1 MGMVYSVLL
10 KFLKL
15 AALSDFFFFILV
27 TTSPGMF
34 AFKEIN
40 LSEDKLGNL
49 IFFRFLS
56 ESTIPRI
63 LDAM

>member
-27 TTSPGMF
+27 TTSPVMF

-56 ESTIPRI
+56 E
-63 LDAM
+63 